1 MTIPLLPRL
10 ASVMLVAVSQVHAL
24 TDAEITAA
32 ALVGKTL
39 VFEASNGTGLLPT
52 SGTWTGKFESNA
64 NRDFSIHNLGGIVAD
79 YSARFT
85 AASPANPTIFSLT
98 SVYAN
103 SGQSTLSLSVSNGQ
117 GNYTLSCVFI
127 DPPNFVTAT
136 QGGTF
141 TIQATTTKTPEIAVK
156 QGSANLMDG
165 KAKSDFGTVKVGK
178 KSKAK
183 TFTITNKGGATLKNL
198 KITASGAKKNDFV
211 IAPPGTT
218 TLAAGKSTTF
228 KITFKPTG
236 TGPRNAALK
245 IASNDADENPYD
257 IKLTGIGEK

>member
-1 MTIPLLPRL
+1 MHASFLPRL
-10 ASVMLVAVSQVHAL
+10 LATVIAAAPLAQAL
-24 TDAEITAA
+24 TEAEITAT
-32 ALVGKTL
+32 ALFGKTL
-39 VFEASNGTGLLPT
+39 VFEASNGTGLLPA
-52 SGTWTGKFESNA
+52 SGTWTGTFKNNA
-64 NRDFSIHNLGGIVAD
+64 GRDFVIVNNGGIVGD
-79 YSARFT
+79 FVSAYT
-85 AASPANPTIFSLT
+85 AVNDSNPTIFSLT

-103 SGQSTLSLSVSNGQ
+103 SGQATLSLAVSNGQ

-127 DPPNFVTAT
+127 NPPNFVTAT

-156 QGSANLMDG
+156 QGSTNLVDG

-183 TFTITNKGGATLKNL
+183 TYTITNKGKATLKNL
-198 KITASGAKKNDFV
+198 KITASGAKKKDYV
-211 IAPPGTT
+211 IAPPGAT

-236 TGPRNAALK
+236 KGPRNAALK
-245 IASNDADENPYD
+245 IASNDADENPFD
-257 IKLTGIGEK
+257 IKLTGIGKK